1 MKFDDADDD
10 DDRLENNKHHLRTI
24 ASDQLRRSS
33 TALGFDEC

>member
-24 ASDQLRRSS
+24 ATSAIIHGVGL
-33 TALGFDEC
+33 